1 MAKAP
6 LGCGPFVWGD
16 ECKWRA
22 SGNPDAGARLAGG
35 ESMERTDVLR
45 LVGNTPLVE
54 IRRLNPHR
62 GVKIMAKVEAKNPGG
77 SIKDRVAVAMIEA
90 AEKSGELTREKIIIE
105 ATSGNTGIGLAMV
118 AAIKGYRMCLIM
130 PDSASE
136 ERKRIMRAYGAEIRL
151 TPGRLATDG
160 AIELAYR
167 LAREEPDRYVLLD
180 QYNNPASV
188 EAHYQGTGREIWEQ
202 TGGKVTHAVA
212 TLGTTGTAMG
222 LAKRLHEHP
231 GVQVVAVEP
240 FAGHKIQ
247 GLKNMHESYPPGIYN
262 KKALDQILHVEDEA
276 AFECCRR
283 LAREEG
289 LFVGMSSGAA
299 FAGALKLAAGLEAE
313 GKEGLI
319 VAIFPD
325 GGERYLSTPLF
336 APKAQDGLRL
346 MNLATGGKV
355 QLPASGSVNLYAI
368 GPSLD
373 EPDDPDAWRRLVLAD
388 VLARHLSAQGAE
400 VKLAVGLADLD
411 DRALAAA
418 RAAGISRADY
428 AAQVTARITARAA
441 ELGLKAG
448 VVFEPASA
456 SMPKALEICRKLLG
470 RGLAYEKLRSVY
482 FDVRRDARYGA
493 MKLMDMDG
501 LSVGKT
507 VDLGDYVK
515 DNPLD
520 FTLLKR
526 ASLQDLKLGD
536 IIETEWG
543 NGRPSWFVQIAT
555 AGLAALGR
563 VDVLIAG
570 EDHQFPHLENLRA
583 LWSAA
588 GVEPKAWLADR
599 KVAREEG
606 QAALDL
612 GALLEGTGGPAAL
625 RQWLLSV
632 SYRKS
637 LAASAQSLAMWARN
651 WHKVQEAACGLRL
664 ATANSGQEVPDEVEQ
679 AVFDL
684 KAGLLAALEDD
695 LSLHRY
701 WPKLSTFVKR
711 VNGWLTAGKMGGAAA
726 AACLKQLE
734 AADAVLGILDQGQ
747 MPVACASL
755 PEAARLLVEK
765 REAARKA
772 RDFAASDALRD
783 ELAQLGWRVE
793 DTAKGPRV
801 YGAAGNGASG
811 TGGGGKA

>member
-1 MAKAP
+1 
-6 LGCGPFVWGD
+6 
-16 ECKWRA
+16 
-22 SGNPDAGARLAGG
+22 
-35 ESMERTDVLR
+35 MERTDILR

-54 IRRLNPHR
+54 IRRLNPYPN
-62 GVKIMAKVEAKNPGG
+62 VKIMAKVESMNPGG
-77 SIKDRVAVAMIEA
+77 SIKDRVAVSMIAA
-90 AEKSGELTREKIIIE
+90 AEKTGELTPDKTIIE

-118 AAIKGYRMCLIM
+118 AAIKGYKMTLIM

-151 TPGRLATDG
+151 TPGRLGTDG

-167 LAREEPDRYVLLD
+167 LARTEPDTYVLMD
-180 QYNNPASV
+180 QFNNPASIA
-188 EAHYQGTGREIWEQ
+188 AHYEGTGLEIWNQ
-202 TGGKVTHAVA
+202 TGGAVTHVVA
-212 TLGTTGTAMG
+212 TLGTSGTAMG
-222 LAKRLHEHP
+222 LAKRMHEYP
-231 GVQVVAVEP
+231 GVKVVAVEP

-262 KKALDQILHVEDEA
+262 KKALDQILRVEDEE
-276 AFECCRR
+276 AFENCRQ
-283 LAREEG
+283 LAKQEG

-299 FAGALKLAAGLEAE
+299 LAGALKLAAGIEAE
-313 GKEGLI
+313 GKSGYI
-319 VAIFPD
+319 VVIFPD

-336 APKAQDGLRL
+336 APKTLDGLRL

-355 QLPASGSVNLYAI
+355 HLDATGALNIYTI

-373 EPDDPDAWRRLVLAD
+373 DPDDPDAWRRLVLAD
-388 VLARHLSAQGAE
+388 VLARHVAARGGQAR
-400 VKLAVGLADLD
+400 LAVGLTDLD
-411 DRALAAA
+411 DRALSAA
-418 RAAGISRADY
+418 REAGLSRADY
-428 AAQVTARITARAA
+428 AARILERIRERAGM
-441 ELGLKAG
+441 LGLRPET
-448 VVFEPASA
+448 VFEPASA
-456 SMPKALEICRKLLG
+456 SVPAAIDLCKKLLG
-470 RGLAYEKLRSVY
+470 KGLAYEKLRSVY
-482 FDVRRDARYGA
+482 FDVRRDKRYGD

-526 ASLQDLKLGD
+526 ATLQDLKLGD

-543 NGRPSWFVQIAT
+543 NVRPSWFVQVAV
-555 AGLAALGR
+555 AGLSALGR
-563 VDVLIAG
+563 VDVLVAG

-588 GVEPKAWLADR
+588 GVEPRAWLTDR
-599 KVAREEG
+599 KISQLEDTDGAERLDL
-606 QAALDL
+606 AALMER
-612 GALLEGTGGPAAL
+612 AGGPEAL
-625 RQWLLSV
+625 RLWLLSV

-637 LAASAQSLAMWARN
+637 LAATGQNLSMWSRN

-664 ATANSGQEVPDEVEQ
+664 ALGEQDSKPGDLPEEVEQ

-684 KAGLLAALEDD
+684 KAGLLSALEDD

-711 VNGWLTAGKMGGAAA
+711 VNAWLTSGKLNGASV

-734 AADAVLGILDQGQ
+734 AADAVLGILDMSQ
-747 MPVACASL
+747 MPIARSCL
-755 PEAARLLVEK
+755 PQDVQALVEQ

-772 RDFAASDALRD
+772 KDFAASDILR
-783 ELAQLGWRVE
+783 ERLLAAGYRVE
-793 DTAKGPRV
+793 DTAQGPRV
-801 YGAAGNGASG
+801 YARTGSG
-811 TGGGGKA
+811 QGV

>member
-1 MAKAP
+1 
-6 LGCGPFVWGD
+6 
-16 ECKWRA
+16 
-22 SGNPDAGARLAGG
+22 
-35 ESMERTDVLR
+35 MERTDVLR
-45 LVGNTPLVE
+45 LVGDTPLVE
-54 IRRLNPHR
+54 IKRLNPHQAR
-62 GVKIMAKVEAKNPGG
+62 VKIMAKLEAKNPGG

-90 AEKSGELTREKIIIE
+90 AEKSGELTRDKTIIE

-167 LAREEPDRYVLLD
+167 LAREEPDKYVLLD
-180 QYNNPASV
+180 QYNNPASI
-188 EAHYQGTGREIWEQ
+188 EAHYQGTGLEIWEQ
-202 TGGKVTHAVA
+202 TGGRVTHAVA

-231 GVQVVAVEP
+231 GVEVVAVEP

-262 KKALDQILHVEDEA
+262 KKAMDQILHVEDEA
-276 AFECCRR
+276 AFECCRN

-299 FAGALKLAAGLEAE
+299 LAGALKLAAGLDAE
-313 GKEGLI
+313 GRQGLI

-325 GGERYLSTPLF
+325 GGERYLSTTLF
-336 APKAQDGLRL
+336 APKAQGGLRL
-346 MNLATGGKV
+346 MNLAAGAKTQLAAAGG
-355 QLPASGSVNLYAI
+355 LNIYAI

-388 VLARHLSAQGAE
+388 VLARHLASQGAE

-411 DRALAAA
+411 DRTLAAA
-418 RAAGISRADY
+418 RAAGLSRAAY
-428 AAQVTARITARAA
+428 AGQVLERIRARAD
-441 ELGLKAG
+441 ELGLRPG

-456 SMPKALEICRKLLG
+456 SVPQALDICRKLLG
-470 RGLAYEKLRSVY
+470 KGLAYEKLRSVY

-536 IIETEWG
+536 IVETEWG
-543 NGRPSWFVQIAT
+543 NVRPSWFVQIAT
-555 AGLAALGR
+555 AGLSALGR
-563 VDVLIAG
+563 VDVLVAG

-583 LWSAA
+583 IWSAA
-588 GVEPKAWLADR
+588 GVEPRAWLADR

-606 QAALDL
+606 EAGLDL
-612 GALLEGTGGPAAL
+612 PGMLERAGGPAAL
-625 RQWLLSV
+625 RLWLLSG
-632 SYRKS
+632 SYRKP
-637 LAASAQSLAMWARN
+637 LAAGSLPMWARN
-651 WHKVQEAACGLRL
+651 WHKAQEAACGLRL
-664 ATANSGQEVPDEVEQ
+664 AEANAGQEVSEEVEQ
-679 AVFDL
+679 ALFDL
-684 KAGLLAALEDD
+684 KAGLAAALDDD

-701 WPKLSTFVKR
+701 WPRLFTFAKR
-711 VNGWLTAGKMGGAAA
+711 VNGWITAGRLSGAAA
-726 AACLKQLE
+726 TACVRQLE
-734 AADAVLGILDQGQ
+734 AADAVLGILDAGQ

-755 PEAARLLVEK
+755 PDAARALVER

-772 RDFAASDALRD
+772 KDFKASDALRD
-783 ELAQLGWRVE
+783 ELAGLGWRVE

-801 YGAAGNGASG
+801 YPSASPLAGGRA
-811 TGGGGKA
+811 

>member
-1 MAKAP
+1 
-6 LGCGPFVWGD
+6 
-16 ECKWRA
+16 
-22 SGNPDAGARLAGG
+22 
-35 ESMERTDVLR
+35 MERTDILR

-54 IRRLNPHR
+54 IRRLNPYP
-62 GVKIMAKVEAKNPGG
+62 GVKIMAKVEARNPGG

-90 AEKSGELTREKIIIE
+90 AEKSGELTRDKTIIE

-167 LAREEPDRYVLLD
+167 LAREESDKYVLLD
-180 QYNNPASV
+180 QYNNPASI
-188 EAHYQGTGREIWEQ
+188 EAHYNGTGLEIWEQ
-202 TGGKVTHAVA
+202 TGGRVTHAVA
-212 TLGTTGTAMG
+212 CLGTSGTAMG
-222 LAKRLHEHP
+222 LAKRLHEYP
-231 GVQVVAVEP
+231 GVRVVAVEP

-262 KKALDQILHVEDEA
+262 KKALDQILHVEDED

-299 FAGALKLAAGLEAE
+299 LAGALKLAAGLEAE

-325 GGERYLSTPLF
+325 GGERYLSTTLF
-336 APKAQDGLRL
+336 APKVQCGLRL
-346 MNLATGGKV
+346 MNVATGSKIP
-355 QLPASGSVNLYAI
+355 LPATGSLNLYAI

-373 EPDDPDAWRRLVLAD
+373 EPDDPDAWRRLILAD
-388 VLARHLSAQGAE
+388 VLARHLAAQGAA

-418 RAAGISRADY
+418 RAAGVPRAQY
-428 AAQVTARITARAA
+428 AAQVAERIRARAQA
-441 ELGLKAG
+441 LGMSPG

-456 SMPKALEICRKLLG
+456 SVPKALEICRKLLG
-470 RGLAYEKLRSVY
+470 KGLAYEKLRSVY
-482 FDVRRDARYGA
+482 FDVRRDHRYGA
-493 MKLMDMDG
+493 MKLQDMDG

-507 VDLGDYVK
+507 VDLDDYVK

-543 NGRPSWFVQIAT
+543 NVRPSWFVQIAT

-583 LWSAA
+583 IWSAA

-599 KVAREEG
+599 KIARAETEAAEALG
-606 QAALDL
+606 LQAMLDKS
-612 GALLEGTGGPAAL
+612 GGPAGL
-625 RQWLLSV
+625 RLWLLSG
-632 SYRKS
+632 SYRKP
-637 LAASAQSLAMWARN
+637 LTAGSLAMWSRN

-664 ATANSGQEVPDEVEQ
+664 AEANPGHEVPEDVEQ

-701 WPKLSTFVKR
+701 WPKLFTFVKR
-711 VNGWLTAGKMGGAAA
+711 VNGWLTAGRMGGAAA
-726 AACLKQLE
+726 AACLRQLE
-734 AADAVLGILDQGQ
+734 AADGVLGILDAGQ
-747 MPVACASL
+747 MPVACVSL
-755 PEAARLLVEK
+755 PEAARTLVEK

-772 RDFAASDALRD
+772 KDFAASDALRD
-783 ELAQLGWRVE
+783 ELAGLGWRVE

-801 YGAAGNGASG
+801 FHAGVGAAAGA
-811 TGGGGKA
+811 

>member
-1 MAKAP
+1 M
-6 LGCGPFVWGD
+6 VWAY

-22 SGNPDAGARLAGG
+22 SGNPCGDARPAGG
-35 ESMERTDVLR
+35 IRMERTDVLR

-54 IRRLNPHR
+54 IRRLNPYP
-62 GVKIMAKVEAKNPGG
+62 GVKIMAKVEARNPGG

-90 AEKSGELTREKIIIE
+90 AEKSGDLTRDKTIIE

-167 LAREEPDRYVLLD
+167 LAREESDKYVLLD
-180 QYNNPASV
+180 QYNNPASI
-188 EAHYQGTGREIWEQ
+188 EAHYNGTGLEIWEQ
-202 TGGKVTHAVA
+202 TGGRVTHAVA
-212 TLGTTGTAMG
+212 CLGTSGTAMG

-231 GVQVVAVEP
+231 GVRVVAVEP

-262 KKALDQILHVEDEA
+262 KKALDQILHVEDED

-299 FAGALKLAAGLEAE
+299 LAGALKLAAGLEAE

-325 GGERYLSTPLF
+325 GGERYLSTTLF
-336 APKAQDGLRL
+336 APKVQGGLRL
-346 MNLATGGKV
+346 MNVATGSKIP
-355 QLPASGSVNLYAI
+355 LPATGSLNLYAI

-373 EPDDPDAWRRLVLAD
+373 EPDDPDAWRRLILAD
-388 VLARHLSAQGAE
+388 VLARHLATQGAT

-411 DRALAAA
+411 DRTLAAA
-418 RAAGISRADY
+418 RAAGLPRAQY
-428 AAQVTARITARAA
+428 AAQVAERIRARALA
-441 ELGLKAG
+441 LGMSPG

-456 SMPKALEICRKLLG
+456 SVPKALEICRKLLG
-470 RGLAYEKLRSVY
+470 KGLAYEKLRSVY
-482 FDVRRDARYGA
+482 FDVRRDKRYGA
-493 MKLMDMDG
+493 MKLQDLDG

-507 VDLGDYVK
+507 VDLDDYVK

-536 IIETEWG
+536 IVETEWG
-543 NGRPSWFVQIAT
+543 NVRPSWFVQIAT

-563 VDVLIAG
+563 VDVLVAG

-583 LWSAA
+583 IWSAA

-599 KVAREEG
+599 KIARAEAE
-606 QAALDL
+606 AAEIPGLQDM
-612 GALLEGTGGPAAL
+612 LEKSGGPAGL
-625 RQWLLSV
+625 RLWLLSG
-632 SYRKS
+632 SYRKP
-637 LAASAQSLAMWARN
+637 LAAGSLAMWARN

-664 ATANSGQEVPDEVEQ
+664 AEVNPGHEVPEDVEQ

-701 WPKLSTFVKR
+701 WPKLFTFVKR
-711 VNGWLTAGKMGGAAA
+711 VNGWLTAGRMGGAAA
-726 AACLKQLE
+726 AACLRQLE
-734 AADAVLGILDQGQ
+734 AADGVLGILDAGQ

-755 PEAARLLVEK
+755 PEAARALVEK

-772 RDFAASDALRD
+772 KDFAASDALRD
-783 ELAQLGWRVE
+783 ELTGLGWRVE

-801 YGAAGNGASG
+801 FHAGAGAAAGA
-811 TGGGGKA
+811 